1 MKLFTKDFQPF
12 RIVEDEGFR
21 AFVQVLNPSSALP
34 SRKTFAQ
41 TFLPAAY
48 EEAMH
53 KLKEVYSGSEIGSV
67 TLTTD
72 CWTSS
77 NGDSFMAVTSHYL
90 NFGMELNSNFLECFL
105 FTESHTSE
113 NLATEL
119 KKVADEWNIKDKIAL
134 CVSDIAANITKAIKE
149 ILQ

>member
-1 MKLFTKDFQPF
+1 MKLCTKDFQPF
-12 RIVEDEGFR
+12 RIVEDEGFG
-21 AFVQVLNPSSALP
+21 AFVQVLNPSYALP
-34 SRKTFAQ
+34 SRSIAQ

-77 NGDSFMAVTSHYL
+77 NGGSFMAVTSQYL
-90 NFGMELNSNFLECFL
+90 NFDMELHSNVLECFL
-105 FTESHTSE
+105 FTESHISE

-119 KKVADEWNIKDKIAL
+119 KKSGRQVEY
-134 CVSDIAANITKAIKE
+134 
-149 ILQ
+149 QR